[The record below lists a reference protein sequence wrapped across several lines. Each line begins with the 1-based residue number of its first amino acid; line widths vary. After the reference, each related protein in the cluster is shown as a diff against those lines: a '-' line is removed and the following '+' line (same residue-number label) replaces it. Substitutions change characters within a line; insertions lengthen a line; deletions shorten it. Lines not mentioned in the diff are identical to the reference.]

1 MNESDLIIR
10 MIKLSCAAI
19 GRDPTMPRFGFRSAR
34 LAFHGP
40 SGCGAVRTTEP
51 LPSWQKQQ
59 VGPYRRY
66 HTLLRRNTIGAS
78 FPDGLTAPLDD
89 ELPTESV

>member
-1 MNESDLIIR
+1 MNESDLITW
-10 MIKLSCAAI
+10 MIKLSCAAR

-51 LPSWQKQQ
+51 LPSWQKQK
-59 VGPYRRY
+59 VGPHRRY

-78 FPDGLTAPLDD
+78 FPDERTAPLDY

>member
-1 MNESDLIIR
+1 MNESDLITW

-59 VGPYRRY
+59 VGRY

-78 FPDGLTAPLDD
+78 FPDGLIAPLDD